1 MSVIVRSFM
10 PGERLNLGP
19 LDRRSISW
27 VLRLRVR
34 SVTRLALFVVSLAEG
49 LVLLVSVLL
58 ELFLGSVAVFVW
70 AGELCRLLLP
80 GVLAL
85 LWFLRLSRSFRNFLL
100 CRLLAVLHAKYLWER
115 ILDAT
120 SLIRCEDCCYPFIK
134 LSKIDAPRKLH
145 P

>member
-10 PGERLNLGP
+10 PGERLNLGS
-19 LDRRSISW
+19 LHKRSISW
-27 VLRLRVR
+27 VFRLRVR
-34 SVTRLALFVVSLAEG
+34 SLTRLALFVVSLAGG

-85 LWFLRLSRSFRNFLL
+85 L
-100 CRLLAVLHAKYLWER
+100 
-115 ILDAT
+115 
-120 SLIRCEDCCYPFIK
+120 
-134 LSKIDAPRKLH
+134 
-145 P
+145 